1 MHVEN
6 RYWSSYTCVYVQ
18 NGHCF
23 ADLVVILP
31 WIQNIFPGIACI
43 HKQII
48 VDMQHNKKASLFLT
62 RLLETF
68 FIRVLYVG
76 LKMIS

>member
-1 MHVEN
+1 M
-6 RYWSSYTCVYVQ
+6 YVQ
-18 NGHCF
+18 NGYCF

-48 VDMQHNKKASLFLT
+48 VDMQHNNKAFSFLT

-68 FIRVLYVG
+68 VTRVLYVG